1 MEPRLTGVVAWN
13 TATPLLLKE
22 MKENKESS
30 NSVLNVPSKKRP
42 RDSSSAAA
50 DIVSHKAFEKEQLE
64 KKEKETIIARK
75 KSEKEKEKAEEKGA
89 DKKVKKEKKFDKKY
103 DKKFD
108 KKNDKKSDVK
118 GAKKR
123 K

>member
-13 TATPLLLKE
+13 TATPMSLKE

-42 RDSSSAAA
+42 RDSSSAAS
-50 DIVSHKAFEKEQLE
+50 DIVSHNAFEKEQLE

-75 KSEKEKEKAEEKGA
+75 KSEKEKEKSEEKGS
-89 DKKVKKEKKFDKKY
+89 DKKAKKDKKFDKKY

-108 KKNDKKSDVK
+108 KKSDVK